1 MQWLEGSCFA
11 GVRACLVELQLCQ
24 TSSGAAAL
32 PQSSSSVEL
41 HSQFGAEEMCLAN
54 ITASAPQTAN
64 LVGFSSFALG
74 FFSFWIFFV
83 VTCC

>member
-1 MQWLEGSCFA
+1 
-11 GVRACLVELQLCQ
+11 
-24 TSSGAAAL
+24 
-32 PQSSSSVEL
+32 VEL